1 MDWPLRFSA
10 ENLVVGKPTLTV
22 APTGFP
28 YHQPHVSQQLLCSSR
43 VGLCDDGCI
52 GGENQHPRQDRCNL
66 TLLWK
71 LVMWASHRGI
81 LLQSSDVIGSSSFS
95 STNWSDLILD
105 TSLAGM
111 GGKLEAN
118 ENRAT
123 EESVGNTAVLAMGP
137 G

>member
-1 MDWPLRFSA
+1 MLS
-10 ENLVVGKPTLTV
+10 
-22 APTGFP
+22 
-28 YHQPHVSQQLLCSSR
+28 
-43 VGLCDDGCI
+43 
-52 GGENQHPRQDRCNL
+52 
-66 TLLWK
+66 
-71 LVMWASHRGI
+71 
-81 LLQSSDVIGSSSFS
+81 GSSSFS

-118 ENRAT
+118 ENELT